1 MNMVEPN
8 KNIEGEKL
16 MNENLLKAVSIYCN
30 NEIEDLK
37 SSESYI
43 KLTKLVDELKY
54 NLVCVYGKENDNKK
68 SENIYLSIQIL
79 DDKNE
84 LIEIFDEGFLTA
96 STMLVLVDKKHR
108 YKFFSWRDDEFIEDL
123 NWFIKELENI
133 KNVK

>member
-1 MNMVEPN
+1 MDMVELN
-8 KNIEGEKL
+8 KNVEGEKL
-16 MNENLLKAVSIYCN
+16 MNENLLKAVSLYCN
-30 NEIEDLK
+30 NEKEDLK
-37 SSESYI
+37 NSESYI

-54 NLVCVYGKENDNKK
+54 NLVCDYGKANDNKK
-68 SENIYLSIQIL
+68 SESIYLGIQIF

-96 STMLVLVDKKHR
+96 STLLILIDKKHR

-133 KNVK
+133 KKLK